1 MHLPV
6 ANRREAL
13 SITKIVNLLSG
24 RVVALLVELLCM
36 ALVGA
41 QVSEAFAGSLL
52 FSISSLGFDDS

>member
-13 SITKIVNLLSG
+13 SITKIANLLSE
-24 RVVALLVELLCM
+24 RVVALLLELLCM

-41 QVSEAFAGSLL
+41 QVSEAFVGSLL
-52 FSISSLGFDDS
+52 FSISSVGFDDS